1 MKTGLILPGFSAGES
16 DWCIPAQLN
25 LVRRLACRAEVHV
38 FPLRYPHHRRPY
50 TVYGAAVHPQGGA
63 ETRGVGRA
71 ALLARTLT
79 AVAAE
84 HRRRPFDILH
94 GMWADEPGFVAVAAG
109 RLLGVPAV
117 VSLLGGELVGLPDIG
132 YGGQLSRINRW
143 LTRVALRRATRVT
156 AGSSYLRR
164 LARPFVSPE
173 RLLPIPIGVDS
184 GMFHPGPASPMPLS
198 EGETKLLHVGSLVP
212 VKDQATLLRA
222 FSQVVEGV
230 PGIHLHFVGEGPLR
244 RDLESLAESLG
255 IASHVTLHGAV
266 PHGQMLAYYR
276 AADLCVLSSRHEGQE
291 LVTLEA
297 AACARTTVGTAVGLL
312 PDLTPASQVV
322 PVGDAE
328 ALADALLG
336 TIQDRQAI
344 TVIGQAGLEAVE
356 AGYILERTVAR
367 LRALYVDLLAPG
379 N

>member
-1 MKTGLILPGFSAGES
+1 MKIGLILPGFSAGES

-63 ETRGVGRA
+63 EIRGVGRA

-94 GMWADEPGFVAVAAG
+94 GMWADEPGFIAVAAG

-132 YGGQLSRINRW
+132 YGGQLSLISRW
-143 LTRVALRRATRVT
+143 LTRVALRQATQVT
-156 AGSSYLRR
+156 AGSAYLRR
-164 LARPFVSPE
+164 LARPLVPPD
-173 RLLPIPIGVDS
+173 RLLPIPIGVDTDL
-184 GMFHPGPASPMPLS
+184 FHPGPANPGCLA
-198 EGETKLLHVGSLVP
+198 EGEVRLLHVGSLVP

-222 FSQVVEGV
+222 FSRVVSQI
-230 PGIHLHFVGEGPLR
+230 PDAHLHIVGDGPLR
-244 RDLESLAESLG
+244 HDLERLAELLG
-255 IASHVTLHGAV
+255 IAPKVTFHGAV
-266 PHGQMLAYYR
+266 PHERMPACYR

-297 AACARTTVGTAVGLL
+297 AACGRATVGTAVGLL
-312 PDLTPASQVV
+312 PDLAPASQVA
-322 PVGDAE
+322 PVGDAQ
-328 ALADALLG
+328 ALVDALLEV
-336 TIQDRQAI
+336 IQDPQAI
-344 TVIGQAGLEAVE
+344 TAMGQASREAVE
-356 AGYILERTVAR
+356 AGYTLEQTVAR
-367 LRALYVDLLAPG
+367 LVQLYAGLAG
-379 N
+379 V